1 MFFKQQYAVNSRVRF
16 QFVILKIT
24 TLLLNSR
31 VSTTAKLPISLHTDC
46 TQYLLY
52 KYFNLIFPSIFLQVA
67 APPHSSF
74 NISTLKFPQR
84 LYLLKLQ
91 VGPEGL
97 CLLFFPDKTPNS
109 NGKNDHR
116 WSSFLALKFD

>member
-1 MFFKQQYAVNSRVRF
+1 MSDCDFENYYLAFKFWGDYSQPTQPP
-16 QFVILKIT
+16 
-24 TLLLNSR
+24 
-31 VSTTAKLPISLHTDC
+31 STRTAPNTSC
-46 TQYLLY
+46 

-91 VGPEGL
+91 VGPKAL
-97 CLLFFPDKTPNS
+97 CLLFSRQDSQEQWQEWPRVILIFITEI
-109 NGKNDHR
+109 
-116 WSSFLALKFD
+116 WLKENFIQAS

>member
-1 MFFKQQYAVNSRVRF
+1 MSDCDFENYYLAFKFWGDYSQPTQPP
-16 QFVILKIT
+16 
-24 TLLLNSR
+24 
-31 VSTTAKLPISLHTDC
+31 STRTAPNTSC
-46 TQYLLY
+46 

-84 LYLLKLQ
+84 LYLLKLE